1 MLGKI
6 SSFWPNHQIFLE
18 TTTRSPC
25 QGPPHALT
33 VTALPKDVTCL
44 TLPAGQN
51 NWLVHCPAVSSST
64 TNNKA
69 ITKQFSYGAI
79 VSLFQ
84 HYLDKFENAAEQHI
98 QIPSIPLLISQRM
111 EVEKYKVFQWSLLT
125 IRLMN
130 SLFSKI
136 DCLLFENNI
145 YLFRSLA
152 GKVGRTKQES
162 LEESAKL
169 KENTDSFRTTYNLT
183 K

>member
-1 MLGKI
+1 
-6 SSFWPNHQIFLE
+6 
-18 TTTRSPC
+18 
-25 QGPPHALT
+25 
-33 VTALPKDVTCL
+33 
-44 TLPAGQN
+44 
-51 NWLVHCPAVSSST
+51 
-64 TNNKA
+64 
-69 ITKQFSYGAI
+69 
-79 VSLFQ
+79 
-84 HYLDKFENAAEQHI
+84 
-98 QIPSIPLLISQRM
+98 M